1 MSKFYHCSGGLTGG
15 GAGALDA
22 IASPADKDIAFV
34 HFNDDA
40 TYGNG
45 ILIYTFD
52 VDSAVGESVPYII
65 APDTGAGEWELV
77 SLNVDIVTFQGLIG
91 HRTAVGATNYNPSAL
106 TSDYIIAMTDTAAA
120 RAVTISIED
129 EDSGSPTKPRIMVIK
144 DESGGAGAH
153 HITVTLESG
162 GNIDGAASYAIDQNY
177 QCVSIYM
184 DGTNAWIY

>member
-22 IASPADKDIAFV
+22 IANPADKDIAFV

-40 TYGNG
+40 TYGNT

-52 VDSAVGESVPYII
+52 GDSAIGESAPNII
-65 APDTGAGEWELV
+65 APDTGSGEWELV
-77 SLNVDIVTFQGLIG
+77 SLYADKVTLQSLIG
-91 HRTAVGATNYNPSAL
+91 HRTAVGAADYNPSIL

-120 RAVTISIED
+120 RAVTISTED
-129 EDSGSPTKPRIMVIK
+129 EDSGSSTKPRIMIIK

-153 HITVTLESG
+153 NITVTLESG
-162 GNIDGAASYAIDQNY
+162 GDIDGEASYIIDQNY
-177 QCVSIYM
+177 QCISLYM
-184 DGTNAWIY
+184 DGTDAWIY